1 MLFLKADD
9 IFINQNKCLLPWMTK
24 PEYDPCPLQ
33 DKLNQNI
40 SLQLGKRAEKWEYD
54 LNKAMNCSE
63 TPKCNRSIYK
73 VYIKDVIKFENTN
86 DSALTIQ
93 IETPDVKII
102 VDSISYDFQ
111 SLVGEVGGTMGL
123 FLGLS
128 TYSIVELVEY
138 LVQKWK

>member
-1 MLFLKADD
+1 MPS
-9 IFINQNKCLLPWMTK
+9 FIVGTLVQIMT
-24 PEYDPCPLQ
+24 
-33 DKLNQNI
+33 
-40 SLQLGKRAEKWEYD
+40 
-54 LNKAMNCSE
+54 
-63 TPKCNRSIYK
+63 
-73 VYIKDVIKFENTN
+73 IKFENTN

>member
-1 MLFLKADD
+1 M
-9 IFINQNKCLLPWMTK
+9 NE
-24 PEYDPCPLQ
+24 PEYDPCQLL
-33 DKLNQNI
+33 DKMNQNET
-40 SLQLGKRAEKWEYD
+40 LQLGKRAQKWEYD
-54 LNKAMNCSE
+54 LNKAKNCPE
-63 TPKCNRSIYK
+63 TPKCKRSIYQ

-102 VDSISYDFQ
+102 VDSIAYDFQ

-138 LVQKWK
+138 LVQKYK

>member
-1 MLFLKADD
+1 MNEL
-9 IFINQNKCLLPWMTK
+9 
-24 PEYDPCPLQ
+24 EYDPCPLH
-33 DKLNQNI
+33 DKLNQNE

-54 LNKAMNCSE
+54 LNKAKNCSE

-102 VDSISYDFQ
+102 VDSIAYDFQ

-123 FLGLS
+123 FFGTFNLFHCRIS
-128 TYSIVELVEY
+128 RISCSEMEIN
-138 LVQKWK
+138 

>member
-1 MLFLKADD
+1 MMNYDYSRFLQSK
-9 IFINQNKCLLPWMTK
+9 LLIVLANVT
-24 PEYDPCPLQ
+24 
-33 DKLNQNI
+33 
-40 SLQLGKRAEKWEYD
+40 SLQLGKRAQKWEYD
-54 LNKAMNCSE
+54 LNKAENCSE

-102 VDSISYDFQ
+102 VDSIAYDFQ